1 MAYRVTRRSSLP
13 GDAAV
18 LKVRERQIKRRLPER
33 DGPAPRS
40 AARADLDFQSRL
52 PATAAVAAAC
62 PARSGSSAR
71 LVWNRRILGDY

>member
-33 DGPAPRS
+33 DGPVPRS

-52 PATAAVAAAC
+52 SANAAVVAAC
-62 PARSGSSAR
+62 PAGGGRSQGWSVIVA
-71 LVWNRRILGDY
+71 Y